1 MRYSATESYNTD
13 IAPSGLGGAKF
24 VFTVNNKKIS
34 QKSIKESVMKIWRI
48 IGILLLGLLSAILIY
63 PILHEGGHALATILF
78 GGKVCEFHLLPLPFV
93 ICESSQISL
102 SGMILIGLSG
112 MLFPLLFSWVIY
124 LKNFWVWLIGLYL
137 NFICLLSFAI
147 ALYGCIRFING
158 SSIATDD
165 ITKVLELCPGKI
177 SVFVIALIV
186 LIIGMVIQ
194 IIISKPLQHCNIE
207 S

>member
-24 VFTVNNKKIS
+24 LFTVNNKKIS

>member
-1 MRYSATESYNTD
+1 
-13 IAPSGLGGAKF
+13 
-24 VFTVNNKKIS
+24 
-34 QKSIKESVMKIWRI
+34 MKIWRI

-207 S
+207 SWNIVPPNFY